1 MGLNGGMSN
10 EGCIFEATPFAN
22 FSTQEYNYY
31 KNKFL
36 REIV

>member
-10 EGCIFEATPFAN
+10 EGYIFEATPFAN

-36 REIV
+36 A